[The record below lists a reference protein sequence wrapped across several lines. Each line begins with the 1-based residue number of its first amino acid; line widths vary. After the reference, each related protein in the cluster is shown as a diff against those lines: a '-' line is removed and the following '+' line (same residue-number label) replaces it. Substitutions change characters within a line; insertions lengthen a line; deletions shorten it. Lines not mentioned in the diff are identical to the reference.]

1 MVDKTAD
8 VKIQDIGM
16 IVPLAVISLLVSGC
30 KNEEQTKRIKE
41 LEEES
46 EQRVSEIESLSA
58 ELRTTGEER
67 DKARAELD
75 QARRE
80 ASQAQSQLID
90 AQRQLETMRKAEE
103 QQRERARA
111 ASAVKPA
118 DEAKKK
124 IQQQLPAI
132 WKVQGEQVE
141 THGSVVEADGK
152 VWLYLPA
159 RALGGGSR
167 LTVKDGSGATVTQFG
182 EFQVS
187 SGGDLA
193 RLEIKQEVG
202 ARFSAGEVAA
212 LEENH
217 RLLFAGVPAGS
228 SAVKL
233 EDTHAVA
240 VSDGEIEFGAYGSTT
255 VGCPL
260 FEAESGALLGI
271 CVPAKREA
279 ALWPGPQTGIP
290 TAPRAARLGGK
301 IEWKPGS
308 IGALLA
314 ERRKIDDLNQ
324 QTRLVLAAAG
334 LSPTSTGLNIDNP
347 VGDAGETARQ
357 VFEANKNNP
366 AVEGLM
372 KLNENLTGQKVR
384 ISESDLRKQV
394 TGFFGQIGAA
404 SRRAATELRNAK
416 PGPAHRE
423 EAESALNWNQE
434 AEKKLSATLS
444 ALGR

>member
-1 MVDKTAD
+1 
-8 VKIQDIGM
+8 
-16 IVPLAVISLLVSGC
+16 
-30 KNEEQTKRIKE
+30 
-41 LEEES
+41 
-46 EQRVSEIESLSA
+46 
-58 ELRTTGEER
+58 
-67 DKARAELD
+67 
-75 QARRE
+75 
-80 ASQAQSQLID
+80 
-90 AQRQLETMRKAEE
+90 
-103 QQRERARA
+103 
-111 ASAVKPA
+111 VKPA

-124 IQQQLPAI
+124 IQQLLPAI
-132 WKVQGEQVE
+132 WKVQGEQAE

-167 LTVKDGSGATVTQFG
+167 LTVKDASGATVTQFG

-187 SGGDLA
+187 STGDLA
-193 RLEIKQEVG
+193 RLEIKQDVEI
-202 ARFSAGEVAA
+202 RFSVGEAA
-212 LEENH
+212 TMEENH

-228 SAVKL
+228 SAAKL
-233 EDTHAVA
+233 EDTHAGA
-240 VSDGEIEFGAYGSTT
+240 VSDTEIEFGAYGSST

-260 FEAESGALLGI
+260 FDAESGALLGI

-279 ALWPGPQTGIP
+279 VLWPGPQTTIP

-334 LSPTSTGLNIDNP
+334 LNPTSTGFNIDNP

-357 VFEANKNNP
+357 VFDANKNNT
-366 AVEGLM
+366 AVESLL
-372 KLNENLTGQKVR
+372 KLNESLTAQKVR

-394 TGFFGQIGAA
+394 TGIFGQIGAA
-404 SRRAATELRNAK
+404 SRRAATELRAAK
-416 PGPAHRE
+416 PGPVHRE
-423 EAESALNWNQE
+423 EAEAALNWNQE
-434 AEKKLSATLS
+434 AEKKLTTTLS
-444 ALGR
+444 TIGR